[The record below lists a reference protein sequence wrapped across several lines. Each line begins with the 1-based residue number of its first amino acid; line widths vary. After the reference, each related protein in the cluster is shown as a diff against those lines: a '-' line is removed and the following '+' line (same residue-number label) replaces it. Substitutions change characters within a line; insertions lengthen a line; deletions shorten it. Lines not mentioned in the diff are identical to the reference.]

1 MTQKALYI
9 DYEFCSGCHSC
20 EVACRNEIECGIDDW
35 GIKVLEDKPRQHADG
50 TWHWDYIALP
60 GELCDMCE
68 KRTAAGK
75 LPACVQSCQ
84 AKCLE
89 IGTDR
94 GMRRQARGQG
104 QESRDPRPVRGSAG
118 TACGNGMRAR
128 LEGGGRASLLT
139 REVKAHGELW
149 SVLLVLRE
157 VRQDCREIVL
167 RPAADRR
174 GAAGRLGPKR
184 FDGFPAACDRRV
196 RRRRRGLRQER
207 AGQTE

>member
-20 EVACRNEIECGIDDW
+20 EVACRNEIACGIDDW

-68 KRTAAGK
+68 ARTEAGK

-89 IGTDR
+89 IGTIEECAAKLAAK
-94 GMRRQARGQG
+94 GK
-104 QESRDPRPVRGSAG
+104 
-118 TACGNGMRAR
+118 
-128 LEGGGRASLLT
+128 
-139 REVKAHGELW
+139 KAAI
-149 SVLLVLRE
+149 LV
-157 VRQDCREIVL
+157 
-167 RPAADRR
+167 P
-174 GAAGRLGPKR
+174 
-184 FDGFPAACDRRV
+184 
-196 RRRRRGLRQER
+196 
-207 AGQTE
+207 